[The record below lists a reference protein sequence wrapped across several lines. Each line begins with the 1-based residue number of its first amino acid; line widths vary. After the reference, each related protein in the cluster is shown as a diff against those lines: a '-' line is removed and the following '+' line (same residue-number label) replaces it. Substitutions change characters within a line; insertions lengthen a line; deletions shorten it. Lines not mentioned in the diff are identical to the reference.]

1 MLSAKATSTKNETDK
16 KKDTRKTVY
25 FDDKKRSQFR
35 ELLLDLSKSRELQE
49 HFTQISERLETF
61 YFSDDQKIKYHHYYA
76 DIFSTLTE
84 IQNEDSKERTL
95 EFLGSNLQY
104 IRDNYKPI
112 KNDIKLQIEK
122 LYDHVN
128 LEISRLNYSLTV
140 KNETQSKIQDLNT
153 NLISS
158 KNQYAELKDKNET
171 IKAELKNS
179 KIDNITVLGI
189 FSTIVLGFVYPS
201 NLTLF
206 S

>member
-16 KKDTRKTVY
+16 EKDTRKTVY
-25 FDDKKRSQFR
+25 FDDEKRSQFR

-49 HFTQISERLETF
+49 RFTQISERLETF

-153 NLISS
+153 NLINS
-158 KNQYAELKDKNET
+158 KNQ
-171 IKAELKNS
+171 
-179 KIDNITVLGI
+179 
-189 FSTIVLGFVYPS
+189 
-201 NLTLF
+201 
-206 S
+206 